1 MHPVSGYKYLFSAYK
16 YYTWASTTFCRAR
29 GTTKIFFLLNLHS
42 PFLLLHFQRDIS
54 VSKWDNKYKR
64 CEKSLRGRTIFD
76 NSPRLPL
83 DISILIFGF
92 YTKLCFRFFFKCFLF
107 LIFYFSTFFCYSL
120 FLFLSSFPLVL
131 FTVPVKL
138 LQRLRIMHY
147 NNTWM

>member
-42 PFLLLHFQRDIS
+42 SFLLLHFQRDIS
-54 VSKWDNKYKR
+54 VSKRDNKYRR
-64 CEKSLRGRTIFD
+64 CYQSLRGRT
-76 NSPRLPL
+76 
-83 DISILIFGF
+83 
-92 YTKLCFRFFFKCFLF
+92 YFRQFWVVLLTNFLKCFFFSCFSLSLF
-107 LIFYFSTFFCYSL
+107 FFFFCYSHFL
-120 FLFLSSFPLVL
+120 FLFSFPLVL

-147 NNTWM
+147 NNTWV